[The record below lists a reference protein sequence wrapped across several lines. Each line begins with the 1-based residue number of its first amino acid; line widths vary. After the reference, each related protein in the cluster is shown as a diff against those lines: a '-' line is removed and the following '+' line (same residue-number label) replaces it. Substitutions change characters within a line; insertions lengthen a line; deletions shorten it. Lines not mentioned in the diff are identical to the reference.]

1 MHHGLGHRR
10 FSTGSRVVGRAAFK
24 APRVRTKVLPAH
36 PLRPDHQHPYQP
48 QHGHQTDV
56 ITSEQRSLLRGLLH
70 GLRQRDL
77 GAPTSPQRCHQAKPN
92 RPDVLPS
99 ATAVAASQG
108 DAAMPMARP
117 VTRQRMPT
125 KRGGLVSR
133 CWMIMRLAVK
143 NAPPSSAIR
152 ARPPQ
157 QSGEVVAGRAHQCT
171 GYRHHGSPLH
181 EALPAHPLDPPALL
195 RDGQNGEAGIH
206 RRDQAEFLG
215 AHRHLAH
222 ERCSGKSSHARLH
235 KLGEP
240 QDENRGVKQPIR
252 CGSGRVGSWWRGC
265 GVAGALGG
273 TGGTGARLARQRG
286 ILRNASAK
294 WFQVLM
300 VVTSKVRST
309 ISLGVKWGRMPSY
322 MASGTCVSATS
333 VTAFVQASAARSLA
347 VTEKRGVAPGRQGG
361 QPACWLACFQRVGE
375 MHVQAKVWHCWRN
388 AWACA

>member
-24 APRVRTKVLPAH
+24 APRYYRHTLC
-36 PLRPDHQHPYQP
+36 
-48 QHGHQTDV
+48 
-56 ITSEQRSLLRGLLH
+56 
-70 GLRQRDL
+70 
-77 GAPTSPQRCHQAKPN
+77 APTTSIPTSPSTATRLTSSLASSAACCAAFCTACANAIWVPPPAPQRCHQAKPN
-92 RPDVLPS
+92 RPDVLQS
-99 ATAVAASQG
+99 AAAVAASQG

-143 NAPPSSAIR
+143 NAPPPSAIR

-215 AHRHLAH
+215 AHHHLAH

-240 QDENRGVKQPIR
+240 QDEDRGVKQPIR
-252 CGSGRVGSWWRGC
+252 CGSGHGGVGVVLRGLWVAPVARARVLRVS
-265 GVAGALGG
+265 GASCEM
-273 TGGTGARLARQRG
+273 R
-286 ILRNASAK
+286 
-294 WFQVLM
+294 
-300 VVTSKVRST
+300 
-309 ISLGVKWGRMPSY
+309 
-322 MASGTCVSATS
+322 
-333 VTAFVQASAARSLA
+333 ARSGS
-347 VTEKRGVAPGRQGG
+347 R
-361 QPACWLACFQRVGE
+361 C
-375 MHVQAKVWHCWRN
+375 
-388 AWACA
+388 

>member
-1 MHHGLGHRR
+1 M
-10 FSTGSRVVGRAAFK
+10 
-24 APRVRTKVLPAH
+24 
-36 PLRPDHQHPYQP
+36 
-48 QHGHQTDV
+48 
-56 ITSEQRSLLRGLLH
+56 
-70 GLRQRDL
+70 
-77 GAPTSPQRCHQAKPN
+77 
-92 RPDVLPS
+92 LPS

-143 NAPPSSAIR
+143 NAPPPSAIR

-171 GYRHHGSPLH
+171 GHRHHGRPLH

-252 CGSGRVGSWWRGC
+252 CGSGRVMVAWVWCC
-265 GVAGALGG
+265 GGFGWHRWQGRASC
-273 TGGTGARLARQRG
+273 
-286 ILRNASAK
+286 ASAGHLAK
-294 WFQVLM
+294 CEREVVPGVDGRHQQGQVHDLF
-300 VVTSKVRST
+300 
-309 ISLGVKWGRMPSY
+309 GR
-322 MASGTCVSATS
+322 
-333 VTAFVQASAARSLA
+333 
-347 VTEKRGVAPGRQGG
+347 
-361 QPACWLACFQRVGE
+361 
-375 MHVQAKVWHCWRN
+375 
-388 AWACA
+388 